1 MARPVQPST
10 PSLHAH
16 RRVHTWS
23 VLSHRNYALL
33 FWGQLISSTGTQ
45 IQIVAV
51 AWQVFLLTHSP
62 LALGLIGLVQAIPR
76 IVLSLVGG
84 IFADVFDRRKLLLN
98 FQMMLAA
105 LSAVLALCTFY
116 HIINMF
122 IIYAVVL
129 ISASVS
135 AFDFPTRQ
143 AIIPNLVPR
152 ERLADAVS
160 LYMAMIQLTGIVGLT
175 AGGSVI
181 AQFGLANTYWIDVI
195 SYFVVIGSLLFMAVP
210 YIPVEKRAQA
220 GFRALTDGMRFL
232 RTQQVILAIIS
243 LDFFATFFGSP
254 TSLLPIFASSLLHV
268 GSQGLGILMAVDS
281 IGALAVTPFAGR
293 IGRFTRQ
300 GLGIVFSIILWG
312 VCIVAFGLFPSSLW
326 ISALL
331 LACAGAANM
340 ISMILRFLVVQL
352 ITPDELRGRISS
364 VNAMFAFGGPLLGNF
379 ESGLVASLT
388 SPQFSIISG
397 GVACIIA
404 TLAIVAIVPGLVC
417 VHVKVESGRRDSSN

>member
-16 RRVHTWS
+16 RRVHTWG
-23 VLSHRNYALL
+23 VLRHRNYALL

>member
-1 MARPVQPST
+1 
-10 PSLHAH
+10 
-16 RRVHTWS
+16 
-23 VLSHRNYALL
+23 
-33 FWGQLISSTGTQ
+33 
-45 IQIVAV
+45 
-51 AWQVFLLTHSP
+51 
-62 LALGLIGLVQAIPR
+62 
-76 IVLSLVGG
+76 
-84 IFADVFDRRKLLLN
+84 
-98 FQMMLAA
+98 
-105 LSAVLALCTFY
+105 
-116 HIINMF
+116 MF

-232 RTQQVILAIIS
+232 RTQQVILAI
-243 LDFFATFFGSP
+243 
-254 TSLLPIFASSLLHV
+254 SSLLHV

-300 GLGIVFSIILWG
+300 GLGIVFSIIVWG

>member
-76 IVLSLVGG
+76 IVLSIVGG
-84 IFADVFDRRKLLLN
+84 MFADVFDRRKLLLVL
-98 FQMMLAA
+98 QMVLAT
-105 LSAVLALCTFY
+105 LSAVLALSTLY

-122 IIYAVVL
+122 IIYSVVL
-129 ISASVS
+129 IAASVS

-152 ERLADAVS
+152 ERLADAMS

-175 AGGSVI
+175 AGGFVI
-181 AQFGLANTYWIDVI
+181 ARFGLANTYWIDVI
-195 SYFVVIGSLLFMAVP
+195 SYLVVIGSLLFMAVP
-210 YIPVEKRAQA
+210 RIPVEKRAQA
-220 GFRALTDGMRFL
+220 GFRALSEGMRFL
-232 RTQQVILAIIS
+232 RSQPVILAIIS

-254 TSLLPIFASSLLHV
+254 TALLPIFASSILHV
-268 GSQGLGILMAVDS
+268 GSQGLGILMAADS
-281 IGALAVTPFAGR
+281 IGALAVTPIAGR
-293 IGRFTRQ
+293 IGRFIRQ
-300 GLGIVFSIILWG
+300 GLGIVLSIIVWG
-312 VCIVAFGLFPSSLW
+312 GCIVAFRLFPGSLW
-326 ISALL
+326 ISALS
-331 LACAGAANM
+331 LACAGSSNM
-340 ISMILRFLVVQL
+340 IALILRFLVVQL

-379 ESGLVASLT
+379 ESGLVASLI
-388 SPQFSIISG
+388 SPQFSIIGG
-397 GVACIIA
+397 GVACILG
-404 TLAIVAIVPGLVC
+404 TLAIVAIVPGLVN
-417 VHVKVESGRRDSSN
+417 VYVKAVSS

>member
-23 VLSHRNYALL
+23 VLRHRNYALL

>member
-1 MARPVQPST
+1 
-10 PSLHAH
+10 
-16 RRVHTWS
+16 
-23 VLSHRNYALL
+23 
-33 FWGQLISSTGTQ
+33 
-45 IQIVAV
+45 
-51 AWQVFLLTHSP
+51 
-62 LALGLIGLVQAIPR
+62 
-76 IVLSLVGG
+76 
-84 IFADVFDRRKLLLN
+84 
-98 FQMMLAA
+98 
-105 LSAVLALCTFY
+105 
-116 HIINMF
+116 MF

-300 GLGIVFSIILWG
+300 GLGIVFSIIVWG

-397 GVACIIA
+397 GVASIIA

>member
-23 VLSHRNYALL
+23 VLRHRNYALL

-417 VHVKVESGRRDSSN
+417 AC